1 MFQERL
7 ISSVVIVA
15 LIFGSMYIGGWVWT
29 GLVMLLI
36 LGAQKE
42 YADMMKVKGYKVPL
56 PLLQILA
63 VLMVGIQSYNI
74 GIISELAIVLS
85 FVAMVTWLISTQDD
99 FANYAYGL
107 VGYMMLAWSLSF
119 LVCLENIYEGW
130 WITLLAFLVV
140 WTTDAGAYCIGMLI
154 GKHKMA
160 PVISPKKSWE
170 GAIGGTL
177 CCLLAVNVYNDL
189 FLQYPW
195 WFMTVLALVCSV
207 LGQIGDLLESWLKR
221 WVGVKD
227 SGDLIPGHGGLMD
240 RFDSM
245 VLVAPLLYYLLVL
258 YHSVEIYFDYWNIF

>member
-1 MFQERL
+1 MFQERVL
-7 ISSVVIVA
+7 SSVAIVA
-15 LIFGSMYIGGWVWT
+15 LIFTGMFIGGWLWV

-42 YADMMKVKGYKVPL
+42 YADMLRLKGYNVPL
-56 PLLQILA
+56 PLLSILA
-63 VLMVGIQSYNI
+63 VVMVGMQNYNI
-74 GIISELAIVLS
+74 GIISELALVIS
-85 FVAMVTWLISTQDD
+85 FVALIVWLISTQDD

-107 VGYMMLAWSLSF
+107 VGYIMLAWALSF

-130 WITLLAFLVV
+130 LITLLAFLIV

-177 CCLLAVNVYNDL
+177 CCLIVVSLYNHFL
-189 FLQYPW
+189 LQYPW
-195 WFMTVLALVCSV
+195 WFVALVALFCSV
-207 LGQIGDLLESWLKR
+207 VGQVGDLLESWLKR

-245 VLVAPLLYYLLVL
+245 VMVAPTLYYLLVL
-258 YHSVEIYFDYWNIF
+258 YHSISIYF